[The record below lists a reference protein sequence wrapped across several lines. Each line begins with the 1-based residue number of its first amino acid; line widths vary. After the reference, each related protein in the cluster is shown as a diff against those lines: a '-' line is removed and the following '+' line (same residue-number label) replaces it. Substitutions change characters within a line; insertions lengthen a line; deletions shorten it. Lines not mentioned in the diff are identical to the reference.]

1 MQFFDYPPI
10 RFSPANRAN
19 SVDKAKQEVKKN
31 SNTVV
36 RWQTE
41 SEKAESGP
49 VSPKANEQGQLPS
62 LWGTLAR
69 ITPQQV
75 KQIRELKSQLNKSQI
90 KEENIM
96 AAFTFG
102 RKLKY
107 EDLERWDYKN
117 QFNYMIDI
125 MNQKMKRKNSL

>member
-31 SNTVV
+31 TVV

-49 VSPKANEQGQLPS
+49 VSPRAPADGYDSKLPS

-75 KQIRELKSQLNKSQI
+75 KQIRDLKYQLNKSQI

-102 RKLKY
+102 R
-107 EDLERWDYKN
+107 
-117 QFNYMIDI
+117 
-125 MNQKMKRKNSL
+125 